1 MFILEKPVAIFSDT
15 LMNILQNFVP
25 NETITCDDED
35 PSWMNKELEQLIEQ
49 KTILQK
55 FHSK

>member
-25 NETITCDDED
+25 NETITCDDKD
-35 PSWMNKELEQLIEQ
+35 PSWMNKELEQLIKQ